1 MSAKENDQQDSQT
14 RPFNVNGMRRRN
26 WMRQTA
32 MVPNGFIRYD
42 VLGALKEQPMS
53 GSELI
58 DHIEKHAG
66 GFWKPSPGSIY
77 PLLALLQD
85 RGYIKELPTENGMKR
100 YELTESGKSILEE
113 QKGVMRKFR
122 EVMGFPRP
130 PFSTFF
136 TKMPP
141 EKASEIRETMKRAGT
156 AMLKLSSALQEN
168 FSGQALSEAIV
179 AINEASGKLEEITK
193 KLNGEQKNE

>member
-1 MSAKENDQQDSQT
+1 MSEKENDQPDSQT
-14 RPFNVNGMRRRN
+14 RWFHGNGVHRRN
-26 WMRQTA
+26 WMRHTA
-32 MVPNGFIRYD
+32 MVPKGFIRYH
-42 VLGALKEQPMS
+42 VLGALNEQPMS

-85 RGYIKELPTENGMKR
+85 RGYVKELPTENGMKR
-100 YELTESGKSILEE
+100 YELTETGKSLLDE
-113 QKGVMRKFR
+113 QKGVLKKFR

-156 AMLKLSSALQEN
+156 AMLQLSSALQEN
-168 FSGQALSEAIV
+168 FSGQALNEAIV
-179 AINEASGKLEEITK
+179 TINDASTKLEEITK
-193 KLNGEQKNE
+193 KLKGEQKDE

>member
-1 MSAKENDQQDSQT
+1 MSEKENYQTNDQPRRRSG
-14 RPFNVNGMRRRN
+14 NGAYRRN
-26 WMRQTA
+26 WLRHTA
-32 MVPNGFIRYD
+32 MVPKGFIRYH
-42 VLGALKEQPMS
+42 VLGALNERPMS
-53 GSELI
+53 GSELM

-85 RGYIKELPTENGMKR
+85 RGYVKELPAENGMKR
-100 YELTESGKSILEE
+100 YELTESGKSLLDE

-141 EKASEIRETMKRAGT
+141 EKASEIRETMKRAGK
-156 AMLKLSSALQEN
+156 AMIELSGALQQN
-168 FSGQALSEAIV
+168 FSGQALNEAV
-179 AINEASGKLEEITK
+179 VVINEASGRLEEITK
-193 KLNGEQKNE
+193 KLKGE

>member
-1 MSAKENDQQDSQT
+1 
-14 RPFNVNGMRRRN
+14 
-26 WMRQTA
+26 
-32 MVPNGFIRYD
+32 MVPKGFIRYH
-42 VLGALKEQPMS
+42 VLGALNERPMS
-53 GSELI
+53 GSELM

-85 RGYIKELPTENGMKR
+85 RGYVKELPAENGMKR
-100 YELTESGKSILEE
+100 YELTESGKSLLDE

-141 EKASEIRETMKRAGT
+141 EKASEIRETMKRAGK
-156 AMLKLSSALQEN
+156 AMIELSGALQQN
-168 FSGQALSEAIV
+168 FSGQALNEAV
-179 AINEASGKLEEITK
+179 VVINEASGRLEEITK
-193 KLNGEQKNE
+193 KLKGE

>member
-1 MSAKENDQQDSQT
+1 MSAKENDQPDSQT
-14 RPFNVNGMRRRN
+14 RRYNANGTHRRN
-26 WMRQTA
+26 WMRHTA
-32 MVPNGFIRYD
+32 MVPKGFIRYH

-85 RGYIKELPTENGMKR
+85 RGYVKELPTEN
-100 YELTESGKSILEE
+100 ELTESGKSILDE

-136 TKMPP
+136 TKMPA

-156 AMLKLSSALQEN
+156 AMLQLSSALQEN
-168 FSGQALSEAIV
+168 FSGQALNEAIV

-193 KLNGEQKNE
+193 KLNGGQKSE

>member
-26 WMRQTA
+26 WMRHTA
-32 MVPNGFIRYD
+32 MVPKGFIRYH

>member
-1 MSAKENDQQDSQT
+1 MSVKEKDQPESQT
-14 RPFNVNGMRRRN
+14 RRFNLNGTHKRN
-26 WMRQTA
+26 WMRHTA
-32 MVPNGFIRYD
+32 MVPKGFIRYH

-77 PLLALLQD
+77 PLLALLQV
-85 RGYIKELPTENGMKR
+85 RGYVRELPTENGMKR
-100 YELTESGKSILEE
+100 YELTESGKSILDE
-113 QKGVMRKFR
+113 QKGVMKKFR

-156 AMLKLSSALQEN
+156 AMLQLSGALQEN
-168 FSGQALSEAIV
+168 FSGQALNEAIA